1 MRDPEFWHNKW
12 AANQIGFHLEDV
24 NPLLIRFWSDLAPK
38 HSEKVLVPLCGKSED
53 LIWLANQHDSVQGVE
68 LSQIAVRSFF
78 GEHFYTPTVTRLNA
92 QHELYQFDELTLF
105 TGDFFTAPVESVDLV
120 YDRAALVA
128 LPEEMRAE
136 YAQRVLQLLK
146 PGGRILLVSMDYV
159 QTELLGPPFSVP
171 EAEIRT
177 LFMGCEV
184 RRVYQDTSIDPHLNK
199 RTQAGLSR
207 FAEEVWVIEK
217 GE

>member
-24 NPLLIRFWSDLAPK
+24 NPLLIRFWSETAPK
-38 HSEKVLVPLCGKSED
+38 RDDKVLVPLCGKSED
-53 LIWLANQHDSVQGVE
+53 LVWLANQHDSVQGVE

-78 GEHFYTPTVTRLNA
+78 AEHFYTPTVARLNA
-92 QHELYQFDELTLF
+92 QHELYQFDELAIF
-105 TGDFFTAPVESVDLV
+105 TGDFFTAPVESVDLI

-128 LPEEMRAE
+128 LPKEMRSD
-136 YAQRVLQLLK
+136 YAQRLLQLLK

-159 QTELLGPPFSVP
+159 QTELPGPPFSVP
-171 EAEIRT
+171 ETEIRM
-177 LFMGCEV
+177 LFANCEV
-184 RRVYQDTSIDPHLNK
+184 RRVYQDTTIDPHLNK
-199 RTQAGLSR
+199 RTTAGLSR